1 MSAPPPLADEIVSD
15 ALRYPTLSSHTE
27 FEGHVVSLRQ
37 DEVRMSDGATGIRDI
52 VVHPGA
58 VGVIALD
65 DQDRVVM
72 IRQYRHPVRSYLWEV
87 PAGIKDVADE
97 PLVETARR
105 ELAEEVGLAADR
117 WDRLVDFLASP
128 GGSSEEVTVFLA
140 RNLREVGRPE
150 DFVVS
155 AEELDLQIQ
164 RVPLDEALIAV
175 QDGRMRNSI
184 VVAGVLA
191 AVVARS
197 TGWQGLRPPA

>member
-1 MSAPPPLADEIVSD
+1 MRARPPLADEIVSD
-15 ALRYPTLSSHTE
+15 AQRYPTLASHTE

-37 DEVRMSDGATGIRDI
+37 DEVRMQDGATGIRDI

-140 RNLREVGRPE
+140 RALREVGRPE

-155 AEELDLQIQ
+155 AEELDLEIQ
-164 RVPLDEALIAV
+164 RVPLDEALTAV
-175 QDGRMRNSI
+175 QNGRMRNSI

-197 TGWQGLRPPA
+197 AGWRGLRPPS